1 MAKSSDLPGFLTA
14 VRRSLRL
21 AYRAEG
27 RLLVLSFALNMAA
40 WIPTALI
47 ALWLKLLADGA
58 VGHRESVIAIAAAAL
73 AGSVALGWL
82 LRTLGGR
89 VQMRFRERATIAI
102 EAHVAELQ
110 GSIAGIEHHERPEYL
125 DRLQL
130 LREQVFL
137 LDHMY
142 GALIGTL
149 GLVVMMAVTVGLLTS
164 IHPALVLLA
173 LFAIPAA
180 TSASWR
186 AGAERRAQEEAAP
199 DQRLAR
205 HLYETGTTAG
215 PGKEIRITRT
225 AERLLATRRQAWQSG
240 FDKITAARW
249 TSAVWHAAAWILFGL
264 AYTGALAFVGIV
276 LRASPG
282 SIILVLAAGASLG
295 RYLGMTVETAQFL
308 RWTLDA
314 SSRLAWLEDYAG
326 AHKEKADLAVPE
338 RIERRIRVEGVT
350 FRYPGTERDVLQD
363 VDLELPAGTVIAVVG
378 ENGAGKTTLVKLLCR
393 FYEPSAGRI
402 TIDGAD
408 LSRIPAEAW
417 RGRIGGAFQD
427 FMQYEFKALRTVGL
441 GDLPRAEEVAAVETA
456 VTRGGATDVVD
467 RLPSGLET
475 QLGPTWPGGVE
486 LSFGQWQKLA
496 LARGFMRD
504 EPLLLVLDEPT
515 AALDA
520 ETEHA
525 LFERFAAE
533 SRAGTGAGRITVL
546 VSHRFSTVRMADL
559 IVVLDG
565 ARVVES
571 GSHDE
576 LMRRG
581 GLYSEL
587 YGIQARGY
595 R

>member
-1 MAKSSDLPGFLTA
+1 MAKNSDLPGFLTA

-58 VGHRESVIAIAAAAL
+58 VGHRDSVIAVGAAAL

-102 EAHVAELQ
+102 EAHVAQLQ

-149 GLVVMMAVTVGLLTS
+149 GLVVMMAVTVGLLIS

-186 AGAERRAQEEAAP
+186 AGAERRAQDLAAP

-205 HLYETGTTAG
+205 HLYEIGTVAG
-215 PGKEIRITRT
+215 AGKEIRVTRT
-225 AERLLATRRQAWQSG
+225 ADRLLALRRQAWQAG
-240 FDKITAARW
+240 FGKIAAARW
-249 TSAVWHAAAWILFGL
+249 TSAVWHAAAWILFGV
-264 AYTGALAFVGIV
+264 AYVGALAFVGIV
-276 LRASPG
+276 LRGSPG
-282 SIILVLAAGASLG
+282 SILLVLAAGASLG
-295 RYLGMTVETAQFL
+295 RYLGMTVQTAQFL

-314 SSRLAWLEDYAG
+314 SSRMAWLEDYAG
-326 AHKEKADLAVPE
+326 AHRGKADLPVPE
-338 RIERRIRVEGVT
+338 RIERGIRIDGVT
-350 FRYPGTERDVLQD
+350 FRYPGTEREVLQD

-393 FYEPSAGRI
+393 FYEPTAGRI
-402 TIDGAD
+402 SVDGAD
-408 LSRIPAEAW
+408 LARIPAEAW
-417 RGRIGGAFQD
+417 RGRIAGAFQD
-427 FMQYEFKALRTVGL
+427 FVRFEFKAQRTVGL
-441 GDLPRAEEVAAVETA
+441 GDLPRADEVPAVETA
-456 VTRGGATDVVD
+456 VSRGGAEEVVD
-467 RLPSGLET
+467 RLPSGLQT
-475 QLGPTWPGGVE
+475 QLGPTWPEGVE

-504 EPLLLVLDEPT
+504 EPLLLLLDEPT

-571 GSHDE
+571 GSHED
-576 LMRRG
+576 LMTKD
-581 GLYSEL
+581 GLYAEL

>member
-402 TIDGAD
+402 TVDGAD